1 MKDEALEA
9 LLAEEVETGLEL
21 ETGSGVEV
29 VTSSAL
35 NLADV
40 EGASRLSESR
50 STTRTAAVLQD
61 QQLGQL
67 ALEAPASRPTST
79 TSGLTSSLVSPSVS
93 QSVGDSQLTVA
104 LNQPS
109 PAEELEISETM
120 EEEEPPPPAT
130 VEDTGLLK
138 ESAPAPRREATPTP
152 APERLAAP
160 KRQERKQQFK
170 RPKRE
175 AVQNRVEQ
183 RQRTVQ
189 KTATRPKQAQLRPQA
204 AKIRSETPQTSV
216 SQTPAT
222 TTRTTTRTTTTTP
235 KVATTSAQTQTSLPK
250 PEQRQV
256 VTVTTEAQADP
267 DAEASSATPTAKT
280 APLAPQAPE
289 AETVAAVS
297 ERTSASSSSRPSTVA
312 AVRSGGK
319 GQVVNIADL
328 DLQELENLSL
338 EDLRQL
344 AELLPEGESS
354 RDGSINVKDLLAK
367 LKGAKLDLTRIRAKT
382 QRLTSQKLEGVTEAL
397 EGTEEIYSK
406 GRSKIHRKPPPLNVV
421 QAKAYLPKIDELL
434 RKDWKLPVE
443 MDPELR
449 VRVSVVVRRDGMV
462 LQYELIKLSGN
473 EFFDESVRRLFA
485 KTEMLLPLPMDFEA
499 HAAEID
505 LRFRP

>member
-1 MKDEALEA
+1 M
-9 LLAEEVETGLEL
+9 
-21 ETGSGVEV
+21 
-29 VTSSAL
+29 TSSVL

-40 EGASRLSESR
+40 EGASHLSESR

-138 ESAPAPRREATPTP
+138 ESAPVPRREATPTP

-160 KRQERKQQFK
+160 KRQERKQQLK

>member
-1 MKDEALEA
+1 
-9 LLAEEVETGLEL
+9 
-21 ETGSGVEV
+21 
-29 VTSSAL
+29 
-35 NLADV
+35 
-40 EGASRLSESR
+40 
-50 STTRTAAVLQD
+50 
-61 QQLGQL
+61 
-67 ALEAPASRPTST
+67 
-79 TSGLTSSLVSPSVS
+79 
-93 QSVGDSQLTVA
+93 
-104 LNQPS
+104 
-109 PAEELEISETM
+109 
-120 EEEEPPPPAT
+120 
-130 VEDTGLLK
+130 
-138 ESAPAPRREATPTP
+138 
-152 APERLAAP
+152 
-160 KRQERKQQFK
+160 
-170 RPKRE
+170 
-175 AVQNRVEQ
+175 
-183 RQRTVQ
+183 
-189 KTATRPKQAQLRPQA
+189 
-204 AKIRSETPQTSV
+204 
-216 SQTPAT
+216 T
-222 TTRTTTRTTTTTP
+222 TTRTTTTVTATTTP

-250 PEQRQV
+250 PEQRQA

-354 RDGSINVKDLLAK
+354 RDGPINVKDLLAK

>member
-1 MKDEALEA
+1 MGSGLEA
-9 LLAEEVETGLEL
+9 
-21 ETGSGVEV
+21 

-35 NLADV
+35 KLADV

-67 ALEAPASRPTST
+67 ALKAPASRPTST
-79 TSGLTSSLVSPSVS
+79 TSGLTSSFVSPSVS
-93 QSVGDSQLTVA
+93 QSVGNSQLTAA
-104 LNQPS
+104 LNQPL
-109 PAEELEISETM
+109 PTEELELAETM
-120 EEEEPPPPAT
+120 EEEAPPPAT
-130 VEDTGLLK
+130 IANTGLLK
-138 ESAPAPRREATPTP
+138 KSVPAPRRKIVSPP
-152 APERLAAP
+152 ASERLAAP
-160 KRQERKQQFK
+160 KRQARKQQLK

-175 AVQNRVEQ
+175 VAQNRVQQ

-189 KTATRPKQAQLRPQA
+189 QTVTRPQQEQPKPQA
-204 AKIRSETPQTSV
+204 AKIRSEPLQPSV
-216 SQTPAT
+216 SQTPQT
-222 TTRTTTRTTTTTP
+222 TTTVTRTTTTATVITTP
-235 KVATTSAQTQTSLPK
+235 KVAMTSAQTQISLPK
-250 PEQRQV
+250 PEQRKA
-256 VTVTTEAQADP
+256 VTVTTAAQADP
-267 DAEASSATPTAKT
+267 DTASTTTPTAKT

-297 ERTSASSSSRPSTVA
+297 ESTSASSSSTLSTVA

-319 GQVVNIADL
+319 GQVVNVAEL
-328 DLQELENLSL
+328 NLQELENLSL

-354 RDGSINVKDLLAK
+354 RDGPINLKDLLAK

-382 QRLTSQKLEGVTEAL
+382 QRLTAQKLEGVTEAL

-406 GRSKIHRKPPPLNVV
+406 GRSKIRRKPPPLNAV
-421 QAKAYLPKIDELL
+421 QAKAYLPKIDKLL

-449 VRVSVVVRRDGMV
+449 VLVSVVVRRDGML

-485 KTEMLLPLPMDFEA
+485 KTELLLPLPMDFEA
-499 HAAEID
+499 HAAEIN